1 VQRGKWILTNVLGSP
16 PPPPPPNTPPLR
28 ENTEGGKPMSVRE
41 RLEEHRKS
49 PACASCHATMD
60 PLGFALENFDAVG
73 QWRSK
78 GEDGAPIDA
87 SGVLPDGTRVD
98 SPTSLRE
105 ALLGRPDQFA
115 ATLAEKLLTFALG
128 RGLDYND
135 APAVRRIAAQAAGGD
150 YRFSSIV
157 LGIVRSTP
165 FQMKTKSD
173 SLAVAAQ

>member
-1 VQRGKWILTNVLGSP
+1 
-16 PPPPPPNTPPLR
+16 
-28 ENTEGGKPMSVRE
+28 
-41 RLEEHRKS
+41 
-49 PACASCHATMD
+49 MD

-98 SPTSLRE
+98 SPASLRE

-128 RGLDYND
+128 RGLDFND
-135 APAVRRIAAQAAGGD
+135 APAVRRIAAQAAAGE

-165 FQMKTKSD
+165 FQMR
-173 SLAVAAQ
+173 VN